1 MANLSNLDFNGE
13 KILVKDTY
21 AREQLAH
28 LTVDNY
34 TADVTGDYTANV
46 TGDYTVNAG
55 DIAMSSANA
64 TMHTTADRTIDTDGN
79 DSVHIDGASTLNVG
93 GLRTETFAGDKTEA
107 VTGTATEKAGN
118 RNTTVTGKWAVN
130 LPGKTFD
137 MKDVALQGDVTA
149 VREDLTAVREDL
161 TAETNRAKAAEA
173 AIVSSIGGNALLTF
187 GDSYDTP
194 IDGLNGWSMALAEII
209 GPSHH
214 YRYGQ
219 SGMGFV
225 PTTNKFETELDKAI
239 SEISENDRTTVK
251 YIVVGGGANDMTASY
266 DDVEGTIKSFV
277 TKAKGAFKNAQIYI
291 AFIGNGVNTKVTS
304 AAWVNRMTPYNIYLM
319 ENFYR
324 RSTLNAGAFSVPAY
338 YWANNDSFNDD
349 FIHPNKNGKYNI
361 AKAIYAGMTGSFFF
375 QDGESYLKNNS
386 LVKPYFTHKNNTV
399 YVNMTDFNLDINE
412 HFTGNPQTEYKFD
425 DFVFPMLS
433 LTMCTPSATLY
444 CNCTLDNAYIGIVF
458 YLVCIEGAIRARG
471 GLVENGNFKSG
482 TLTLVR
488 SGGIMTANI

>member
-1 MANLSNLDFNGE
+1 MANVSKINLNGE
-13 KILVKDTY
+13 ALDVKDTH
-21 AREQLAH
+21 AREQLRH
-28 LTVDNY
+28 LTAGNY
-34 TADVTGDYTANV
+34 VADVS
-46 TGDYTVNAG
+46 GDYTVNAG
-55 DIAMSSANA
+55 DISMSSVNA
-64 TMHTTADRTIDTDGN
+64 TMHTTGDRTIDTDGN

-93 GLRTETFAGDKTEA
+93 GLRAETFAGDKTEA
-107 VTGTATEKAGN
+107 VTGTNTERAGN
-118 RNTTVTGKWAVN
+118 RNTTVTGKWTVN

-137 MKDVALQGDVTA
+137 VKDVALQGDV
-149 VREDLTAVREDL
+149 TAVREDL

-173 AIVSSIGGNALLTF
+173 AIASSIGGNALLTF

-194 IDGLNGWSMALAEII
+194 IDGLNGWSAALAGIVN
-209 GPSHH
+209 PSHH

-239 SEISENDRTTVK
+239 SEISENDRATVK
-251 YIVVGGGANDMTASY
+251 YIVVGGGANDLTASY
-266 DDVEGTIKSFV
+266 SDVEGTIKSFV
-277 TKAKGAFKNAQIYI
+277 SKARNAFKNAQIYI
-291 AFIGNGVNTKVTS
+291 AFIGNGVNTKVTNV
-304 AAWVNRMTPYNIYLM
+304 AWVNRMTPYNIYLM

-324 RSTLNAGAFSVPAY
+324 RSTLDAGAISVPAY

-361 AKAIYAGMTGSFFF
+361 AKAIYAGMMGSFFF
-375 QDGESYLKNNS
+375 QDGESYLKSNS

-399 YVNMTDFNLDINE
+399 YVNMGNFNLDINE
-412 HFTGNPQTEYKFD
+412 QFTGNPQSEYKFD
-425 DFVFPMLS
+425 DIVFPMLT

-458 YLVCIEGAIRARG
+458 YLICIEGTIKARG

-482 TLTLVR
+482 TLTVVR
-488 SGGIMTANI
+488 AGGIMTTNI